1 MNQKKTEKLKY
12 VMTIPSVDFVNYVA
26 IKDLMLLGSNDER
39 YQDLKKQNPVLKQYL
54 DSFRTPFGKKVNPS
68 IVVRDESMPNVDFS
82 HLCAF
87 RNAVAIAAVI
97 ASRTILCIRNQ
108 TTGFYCTDLF
118 DFHPVSISSDG
129 TDLVARTAFEN
140 RDRCNVSDFAGQTIP
155 AVVYPENIDPAVDDK
170 FMPAL
175 LDVVES
181 RPRKTDEKT
190 FKNKVIRSMEMAY
203 YAMRSPF
210 VILREPTDFGVQ
222 ISLWVSAFEILANP
236 HGAKVHFS
244 DVSTMIKAV
253 PWRNRRLRV
262 KNVTAVGA
270 KRGEKTTL
278 PVQIYGRLYRT
289 RNAYMHGV
297 AMRKGEY
304 EFRRRKG
311 WGNLFFQAPSLY
323 RCVLMN
329 TLNSRGFGESLA
341 HSQEH
346 DLYERVLLSKN
357 NG

>member
-1 MNQKKTEKLKY
+1 MNKKKTEKLKY

-26 IKDLMLLGSNDER
+26 ITDLMLLGSNDKR

-54 DSFRTPFGKKVNPS
+54 DSFRTPFGKTVNPS
-68 IVVRDESMPNVDFS
+68 IVVRDESMPKVDVS

-87 RNAVAIAAVI
+87 RNAIAIAAVI
-97 ASRTILCIRNQ
+97 GARTLSYINNEAA
-108 TTGFYCTDLF
+108 GHYCTDLF
-118 DFHPVSISSDG
+118 DFYPVSVSNDG

-140 RDRCNVSDFAGQTIP
+140 SFCCSVDNFARQPTP

-170 FMPAL
+170 FTLAL

-181 RPRKTDEKT
+181 RPRRTDEKT

-210 VILREPTDFGVQ
+210 VTLGEPSDFGVL

-253 PWRNRRLRV
+253 PWRDRKLRV
-262 KNVTAVGA
+262 RNLAAVGP
-270 KRGEKTTL
+270 KKGEKTTL
-278 PVQIYGRLYRT
+278 PVQIYGRLYQT

-304 EFRRRKG
+304 EFCRRKG

-323 RCVLMN
+323 RSVLMN
-329 TLNSRGFGESLA
+329 TLNSRGFGELLA
-341 HSQEH
+341 QSEEH
-346 DLYERVLLSKN
+346 GLYEKVLLRKDK
-357 NG
+357 